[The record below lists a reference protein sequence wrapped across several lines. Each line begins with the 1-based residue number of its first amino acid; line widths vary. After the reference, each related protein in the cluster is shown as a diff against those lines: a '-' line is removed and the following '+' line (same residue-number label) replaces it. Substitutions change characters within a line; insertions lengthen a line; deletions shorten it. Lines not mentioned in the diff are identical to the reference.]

1 MTSYFGDRKQ
11 VQNKRF
17 DRHQKMNVLIGSRK
31 QEHTLRMLSIESSV
45 LKVKSKCKCAMLKTL
60 IRSKL
65 RAR

>member
-31 QEHTLRMLSIESSV
+31 Q
-45 LKVKSKCKCAMLKTL
+45 
-60 IRSKL
+60 
-65 RAR
+65 